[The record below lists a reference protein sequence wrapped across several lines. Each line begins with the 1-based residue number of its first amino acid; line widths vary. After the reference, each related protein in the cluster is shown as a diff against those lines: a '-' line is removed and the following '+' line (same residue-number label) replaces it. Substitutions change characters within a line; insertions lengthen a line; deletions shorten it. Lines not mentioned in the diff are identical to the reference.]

1 MYSNYLVTQSLSLRM
16 KFLIFL
22 FLALGSARR
31 KKKPINNDSGDE
43 PVETAPEFGKVW
55 HPNPKK
61 WGHYIGRQPHA
72 LVAFVK
78 NDAPGAQL
86 SAVFEQVLEMI
97 DKSKLNLVVAEDWQI
112 GQIIEEQGVT
122 EFPSIRFYK
131 SGMKKWSTIYEGYPS
146 AKQIAKWA
154 NDQVR
159 ELDEWENTAEV

>member
-1 MYSNYLVTQSLSLRM
+1 MKILIIIFFSLCAS
-16 KFLIFL
+16 
-22 FLALGSARR
+22 RR
-31 KKKPINNDSGDE
+31 KKKQQPNDSGDE
-43 PVETAPEFGKVW
+43 PIETAPEFGKVW
-55 HPNPKK
+55 HPTPKK

-86 SAVFEQVLEMI
+86 SAIMEQVLQMI
-97 DKSKLNLVVAEDWQI
+97 DMSKLNLVVAEDWVI
-112 GQIIEEQGVT
+112 GQTIEEQGVT
-122 EFPSIRFYK
+122 EFPSIRFYR

-159 ELDEWENTAEV
+159 ELDEWENSAEV